1 MMKAGRKKKKRCGRD
16 PMIFPNRSAFKEMS
30 RAHEGLQV
38 FKNVFSHGLRLTT
51 VSLPSSLSSPSPP
64 THELS
69 GLSKGRLSEKEE
81 CVSSAAWS
89 SDIEIF
95 TAPSHLG
102 WVQGSPWP

>member
-1 MMKAGRKKKKRCGRD
+1 
-16 PMIFPNRSAFKEMS
+16 MIFPNRSAFKEMS